1 MLARWR
7 KARAVNWGGGD
18 DIRRCYRRFPRRQ
31 VFLVS
36 VRRIK
41 GRDGLR
47 EHRHGSTAGGHRL
60 AFSVRLLARRCH
72 PRVAA
77 KPLMQSPM

>member
-47 EHRHGSTAGGHRL
+47 EHRHGSTAGAIGLPSR
-60 AFSVRLLARRCH
+60 SVFWRVDAIRALLQN
-72 PRVAA
+72 P
-77 KPLMQSPM
+77 